1 MHRVTRAWVSAVLIL
16 LVALSWQGSLDLGA
30 RDATLASFNRALAT
44 YAIARTLNGVISV
57 AQGTEIAVQPV
68 GVGMTFSV
76 GEILDPLNDLVERFS
91 WLVLAA
97 TTSLGT
103 QMLIAELLGSTWLN
117 ALLTLSVAGLLV
129 GLWWPR
135 AEKARAALI
144 KLCGAIVFARFL
156 FVAITVVT
164 ALVNHSL
171 LDPKQQHSLD
181 QIATAS
187 EELGELQESR
197 EVDPESDFF
206 DRLRTN
212 FDVQSQLD
220 TFQARVEETI
230 TELVNLIVIYLVQTI
245 ILPITVLLLAFAA
258 FKWFWRRDW

>member
-1 MHRVTRAWVSAVLIL
+1 M
-16 LVALSWQGSLDLGA
+16 
-30 RDATLASFNRALAT
+30 
-44 YAIARTLNGVISV
+44 ISV
-57 AQGTEIAVQPV
+57 AQGTEIAVHPV

-103 QMLIAELLGSTWLN
+103 QMLIAELLGSVWLN

-135 AEKARAALI
+135 AESARAALI
-144 KLCGAIVFARFL
+144 KLCGAIAFTRFL
-156 FVAITVVT
+156 FVAITLVT
-164 ALVNHSL
+164 ALVNHAL
-171 LDPKQQHSLD
+171 LDPKQQQSLD

-187 EELGELQESR
+187 EELGELHEAR

-206 DRLRTN
+206 DRLQAN
-212 FDVQSQLD
+212 LDVRSQLD
-220 TFQARVEETI
+220 AFQARVEETI
-230 TELVNLIVIYLVQTI
+230 TELVNLIVVYLVQTI
-245 ILPITVLLLAFAA
+245 ILPITVLLLALAA